1 MEKILVTGGTGYLAQ
16 WIIQVLLQNGYFVR
30 TTIRNLK
37 KSDELTALLGNSPH
51 LEFVRADLTE
61 KDCWQNAVSGI
72 DKVIHVASPL
82 GGDNPNDSA
91 IIDVAVQGTTH
102 VLEAAIKEG
111 VSHVV
116 MTSSLAASTPM
127 KSEQRQDLDES
138 LWSSKDNPDLNAYR
152 LSKLFAEEAAWKL
165 IEGTATELTT
175 ILPGAIFGP
184 SLSGAPQ
191 SSTALIQQIIGGS
204 PAPKILLEVS
214 DVRDLAQLHLL
225 ALQEK
230 AKGQRYVAVNGAMT
244 FLEAAKV
251 LKDGLGAKGQKI
263 KTFEIPNF
271 VLKPIAQIVPP
282 LRSLIPMIGRT
293 YLHTSKKAVT
303 ELNWQPRPPQ
313 ETILDTGLAL
323 INHSAS

>member
-1 MEKILVTGGTGYLAQ
+1 VEKILVTGGTGYLAQ
-16 WIIQVLLQNGYFVR
+16 WIIQTLLQKDYFVR

-37 KSDELTALLGNSPH
+37 KSDELAALLGNSSH
-51 LEFVRADLTE
+51 LEFVHADLTE
-61 KDCWQNAVSGI
+61 KDCWLNAVSGI

-82 GGDNPNDSA
+82 GGDNPNDNA
-91 IIDVAVQGTTH
+91 IIDIAVQGTTY

-111 VSHVV
+111 ISHVV

-127 KSEQRQDLDES
+127 KSEKRQDLDES
-138 LWSSKDNPDLNAYR
+138 LWSNQDNPDLNAYR

-165 IEGTATELTT
+165 IKGTATELTT

-191 SSTALIQQIIGGS
+191 SSTALIQQIINGS

-214 DVRDLAQLHLL
+214 DVRDLAELHFL
-225 ALQEK
+225 ALEEK
-230 AKGQRYVAVNGAMT
+230 AKGQRYVAVNGGMT

-251 LKDGLGAKGQKI
+251 LKDGLGTKGQKI

-271 VLKPIAQIVPP
+271 ILKPVAKIVPP

-293 YLHTSKKAVT
+293 YLHTSQKAVT
-303 ELNWQPRPPQ
+303 DLGWKPRPSE
-313 ETILDTGLAL
+313 ETILDTGLSL
-323 INHSAS
+323 INHKAN